1 MGRVGAVLALDALIG
16 SDCKLR
22 LGGARTM
29 LKIRVLKDGHLLD
42 TVDAKWTINIAEIAR
57 EADKLLP
64 RLGADAWDIVNEDDI
79 AILSKS
85 RWHQM
90 RPVA

>member
-1 MGRVGAVLALDALIG
+1 
-16 SDCKLR
+16 
-22 LGGARTM
+22 M
-29 LKIRVLKDGHLLD
+29 LKILVLKDGHVLD

-64 RLGADAWDIVNEDDI
+64 RLGADAWDIVNEDDV

-85 RWHQM
+85 RWHRMQ
-90 RPVA
+90 PVH

>member
-1 MGRVGAVLALDALIG
+1 MQLTLEGR
-16 SDCKLR
+16 
-22 LGGARTM
+22 RTM
-29 LKIRVLKDGHLLD
+29 MRIRVLKEGHVLD

-64 RLGADAWDIVNEDDI
+64 HLGADGWEVVNEDDL

-85 RWHQM
+85 RWRQM
-90 RPVA
+90 QPVH

>member
-1 MGRVGAVLALDALIG
+1 MMR
-16 SDCKLR
+16 
-22 LGGARTM
+22 
-29 LKIRVLKDGHLLD
+29 IRVLKEGHVLD

-57 EADKLLP
+57 EADKLL
-64 RLGADAWDIVNEDDI
+64 LHIGADAWDIVNDEHVE
-79 AILSKS
+79 ILSKS

>member
-1 MGRVGAVLALDALIG
+1 
-16 SDCKLR
+16 
-22 LGGARTM
+22 M
-29 LKIRVLKDGHLLD
+29 LKILVLKDGQVLD

-64 RLGADAWDIVNEDDI
+64 HLGADAWDIVNEDDV

-85 RWHQM
+85 RWHQL
-90 RPVA
+90 RPVH

>member
-1 MGRVGAVLALDALIG
+1 MQVAQAER
-16 SDCKLR
+16 
-22 LGGARTM
+22 RTM
-29 LKIRVLKDGHLLD
+29 LKIRMLKDGRVLD

-57 EADKLLP
+57 EADKLMP
-64 RLGADAWDIVNEDDI
+64 RLGADAWDIVNEDNVE
-79 AILSKS
+79 ILGKS

>member
-1 MGRVGAVLALDALIG
+1 
-16 SDCKLR
+16 
-22 LGGARTM
+22 M
-29 LKIRVLKDGHLLD
+29 LKIRMLKDGRVLD

-64 RLGADAWDIVNEDDI
+64 HLGADGWEVVNEDDV

-85 RWHQM
+85 R
-90 RPVA
+90 